1 MRNPLEISESYWADE
16 CLRDIDGV
24 MEHYHEDGTYEGPD
38 GRRTGNDA
46 IRAGYEEHGRLYP
59 GLEVEIVQEFPRG
72 DSSAIVFDAVV
83 TDAAGKRYRV
93 RGVNI
98 VQVRDDK
105 FVSVRS
111 YEDPP
116 AAIES

>member
-1 MRNPLEISESYWADE
+1 MRSPIELSESYRAAE
-16 CLRDIDGV
+16 CRRDIDGV
-24 MEHYHEDGTYEGPD
+24 MAHYHDDGTYEGPD
-38 GRRTGNDA
+38 GRRTGHDA
-46 IRAGYEEHGRLYP
+46 IRAGYEEHVRLYP

-72 DSSAIVFDAVV
+72 DTSAIEFDAVV

-98 VQVRDDK
+98 VQVRDGK

-116 AAIES
+116 AAAES